1 MIEEIS
7 HRKSDKVMYLTNRW
21 SHSQYGFLLRKYK
34 MANSD
39 NEDYDNLIVSTKT

>member
-1 MIEEIS
+1 MIAEIS
-7 HRKSDKVMYLTNRW
+7 HRKSDKVMSVNRW